1 MYKGF
6 SANIRALREDY
17 DLTQQQLA
25 DNVKMSAPMIS
36 HWENKGAKPSS
47 KKTIKALCELFNVN
61 EQDLFGYS
69 DGYYAKTR
77 GVVEHL
83 TPQSSDTY
91 LPIAGVAPTGE
102 PNIAIEQTGET
113 LWCPPEFCREGNFF
127 VRVHGDSMDKVLPD
141 GSYALIDTSG
151 EVMSGNIALVKVNGD
166 EATIKRVK
174 LMDGAVFLEPESSN
188 PEHRRRVI
196 DETNPDSPEVRL
208 IGRVVYTQTRL

>member
-83 TPQSSDTY
+83 TPQSIRIS
-91 LPIAGVAPTGE
+91 LLLVSLLLVSQILQSSKRAKRSG
-102 PNIAIEQTGET
+102 
-113 LWCPPEFCREGNFF
+113 
-127 VRVHGDSMDKVLPD
+127 
-141 GSYALIDTSG
+141 ALLSF
-151 EVMSGNIALVKVNGD
+151 A
-166 EATIKRVK
+166 A
-174 LMDGAVFLEPESSN
+174 
-188 PEHRRRVI
+188 RVI
-196 DETNPDSPEVRL
+196 FLFASTAIRWIRCYLTAHMRS
-208 IGRVVYTQTRL
+208 

>member
-1 MYKGF
+1 MNSTGR
-6 SANIRALREDY
+6 NIRAIREDRG
-17 DLTQQQLA
+17 LTQLQFGKSVGVTLTTVSGWETREVPPRA
-25 DNVKMSAPMIS
+25 SAL
-36 HWENKGAKPSS
+36 
-47 KKTIKALCELFNVN
+47 KTISETYGVSVDDIISNN
-61 EQDLFGYS
+61 
-69 DGYYAKTR
+69 GYYAKTR
-77 GVVEHL
+77 GVVEHI

-91 LPIAGVAPTGE
+91 LPVAGVAPAGE

-141 GSYALIDTSG
+141 GSYALIDVHN
-151 EVMSGNIALVKVNGD
+151 EVSSGNVALVKVNGD